1 MPRVTLTVLALI
13 VVTACSGP
21 SATAPAPVVSVAQAT
36 GSPAS
41 PPPPAAGPF
50 EPGTITF
57 SGITSA
63 DALAS
68 YSERGLAIALTGA
81 EWTGSLTYG
90 NGAPFVLFRSAA
102 GVSTTGTAELNGGG
116 QLFSFVSVDL
126 YSSTTK
132 IPYTITGLRGGSTVF
147 TLSNIVPNT
156 FGNFKTIEAPDP
168 GVQIDTL
175 RIALTNNAAPCCP
188 NPVGL
193 DNIIVR

>member
-1 MPRVTLTVLALI
+1 MPRLALSVLVLA
-13 VVTACSGP
+13 VAAACSGP

-50 EPGTITF
+50 EPGTISF
-57 SGITSA
+57 GGITSA
-63 DALAS
+63 DALGS
-68 YSERGLAIALTGA
+68 YSERGLVMSLTGA

-102 GVSTTGTAELNGGG
+102 GVSTTGTVELNGGG

-132 IPYTITGLRGGSTVF
+132 IPYTITGLRGGSTAF
-147 TLSNIVPNT
+147 TLSDIVPNT
-156 FGNFKTIEAPDP
+156 FGRFKTVDASDP
-168 GVQIDTL
+168 GIQIDTL

-188 NPVGL
+188 NPMGL
-193 DNIIVR
+193 DNIVVR